1 MVTMKFTQKIVDICL
16 HLQIVPVL
24 ATLLMVLQL
33 LPPQKLKDT
42 LKLMVASIVALKLTE
57 NRRRVLWEKTSM
69 LHLIPMEAGK

>member
-1 MVTMKFTQKIVDICL
+1 MKFTQKIVDICL